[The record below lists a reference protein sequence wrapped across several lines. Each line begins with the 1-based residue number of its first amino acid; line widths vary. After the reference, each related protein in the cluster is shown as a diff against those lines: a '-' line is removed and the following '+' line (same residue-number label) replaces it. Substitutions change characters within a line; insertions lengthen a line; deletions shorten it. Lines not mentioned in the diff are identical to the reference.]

1 MWSNAPMARVH
12 ILGASGSGT
21 TTLGAALGAR
31 LGWRHVDSDDLF
43 WVKTQPPFTTQRAR
57 EARLGG
63 VLPWM
68 RAERNWVFSGSAVGW
83 AGPLEPLYDL
93 VVYLRLDQ
101 ALRMA
106 RLRAREV
113 ARYGA
118 RIDPGGDMAVASAA
132 FMAWAEAY
140 DTAGPGQRSAA
151 LHALWLAERA
161 CRVVRLDSAAPL
173 ADLVARV
180 VSEVAAS
187 RPVTTPSERT
197 GAKR

>member
-1 MWSNAPMARVH
+1 MWSIRAMARVH

-43 WVKTQPPFTTQRAR
+43 WLKTEPPFTTQRAR

-68 RAERNWVFSGSAVGW
+68 RVERDWVFSGSAVGW
-83 AGPLEPLYDL
+83 AGALEPLYDV
-93 VVYLRLDQ
+93 VVYLRLDP

-118 RIDPGGDMAVASAA
+118 RIAAGGDMAVASAA

-151 LHALWLAERA
+151 LHATWLSERA
-161 CRVVRLDSAAPL
+161 CRVVRLDSAAAL
-173 ADLVARV
+173 ADLVAAV
-180 VSEVAAS
+180 LAEV
-187 RPVTTPSERT
+187 PS
-197 GAKR
+197 

>member
-1 MWSNAPMARVH
+1 MEMYLLVVLHRTGQVFSTTQA
-12 ILGASGSGT
+12 GASEHIFVKPPFT
-21 TTLGAALGAR
+21 TTSLQSPGT
-31 LGWRHVDSDDLF
+31 
-43 WVKTQPPFTTQRAR
+43 TQPPFTTQRAR